1 MHLKR
6 YCYRS
11 GCHAFVTEVYSA
23 VLSRSLIPRSNKRPP
38 THPRALDVDVAARF
52 FVYKLYD
59 TTRGTPVTWQPV
71 RALGEAAVTVRRAV
85 ERGWVIVR
93 DEGTGRAKQTL
104 AVLTDEGRVIA
115 RKGLR

>member
-1 MHLKR
+1 
-6 YCYRS
+6 
-11 GCHAFVTEVYSA
+11 VV
-23 VLSRSLIPRSNKRPP
+23 
-38 THPRALDVDVAARF
+38 DVDVAARF

-93 DEGTGRAKQTL
+93 EESTGRAKEL
-104 AVLTDEGRVIA
+104 FAALTDAGKLLA

>member
-1 MHLKR
+1 VHLKR

-11 GCHAFVTEVYSA
+11 GCHAFVTEVNSTA
-23 VLSRSLIPRSNKRPP
+23 LSKPFIPRSPKRPP
-38 THPRALDVDVAARF
+38 THPRVLDVDVAARF

-59 TTRGTPVTWQPV
+59 TTRGTPVMWQPV
-71 RALGEAAVTVRRAV
+71 LALGEAAGTVSRAV

-93 DEGTGRAKQTL
+93 DEGTGRAKQACAT
-104 AVLTDEGRVIA
+104 LTDAGKLLA